1 MKSRINRKKQ
11 YYQSFNT
18 KKRSNIM
25 KKILVVAIL
34 ICAISA
40 LSFAGTASTSA
51 NVTANVT
58 AAVTVNN
65 TLPMAFGN
73 VTLGT
78 SPSVL
83 SNSAA
88 AAAFTISGAA
98 NTATGVTIVYP
109 ATLVSGANSMVFTSS
124 VLPRTNTVA
133 AAATAVTTYS
143 TDASDIVGA
152 LTSGT
157 GALFLYVGGQI
168 AVDAA
173 QAAGSYSGTI
183 TVTVTQ

>member
-1 MKSRINRKKQ
+1 
-11 YYQSFNT
+11 
-18 KKRSNIM
+18 M
-25 KKILVVAIL
+25 KKILLVAVMV
-34 ICAISA
+34 CAISA
-40 LSFAGTASTSA
+40 LSFAGSASTSA
-51 NVTANVT
+51 NVTANVL
-58 AAVTVNN
+58 AQVTVTN
-65 TLPMAFGN
+65 TLPMAFGS

-83 SNSAA
+83 ATTGA
-88 AAAFTISGAA
+88 AAAFTIGGAA

-109 ATLVSGANSMVFTSS
+109 ATLVSGANTMVFTSS

-133 AAATAVTTYS
+133 GAAGSVTTYS
-143 TDASDIVGA
+143 PDAFTVTGA

-168 AVDAA
+168 TVDPA
-173 QAAGSYSGTI
+173 QAVGSYSGTI

>member
-1 MKSRINRKKQ
+1 
-11 YYQSFNT
+11 
-18 KKRSNIM
+18 M
-25 KKILVVAIL
+25 KKILLVAIL

-51 NVTANVT
+51 NVTA
-58 AAVTVNN
+58 AVTVTNN
-65 TLPMAFGN
+65 LPMAFGN

-78 SPSVL
+78 SPIVAA
-83 SNSAA
+83 NTGA

-133 AAATAVTTYS
+133 AAATAVTNYS
-143 TDASDIVGA
+143 PDASDVVGA

-168 AVDAA
+168 AVDPA